1 MDRDA
6 HPRRG
11 LGRTVARNHT
21 SSRRVRLVVTLVLA
35 AMLSAVTSTSG
46 AADGSP
52 NARRLS
58 DTTDSLSTGVDANEP
73 AVRGER
79 TQLVPLPPPPKTCE
93 PGALIRGV
101 DVGDRKLVAF
111 SFDDGPWPNNTQAVM
126 ATFEARG
133 ATATFFMI
141 GNNVQRYPDIARNVA
156 DRGFEIGNHSQ
167 SHVYSP
173 RTIAAE
179 VPVANET
186 IRQATGVTPKLFRS
200 PGLTEGSGIQAAL
213 AAQGMCNIFTTTDLG
228 DWKSPRA
235 SPSVLCRRFASSLHN
250 GEIVLLHD
258 GGGHSAT
265 LQAIGCMLDVA
276 TQRGFTVMSVG
287 SLLES
292 GTPYGVRPS
301 RFNALDPTGDKGESP
316 RE

>member
-6 HPRRG
+6 HPGRG
-11 LGRTVARNHT
+11 LWCVVARDHT
-21 SSRRVRLVVTLVLA
+21 PSRRLRLVGSFVLA
-35 AMLSAVTSTSG
+35 AMLSAVAGTSG

-52 NARRLS
+52 NARRLG
-58 DTTDSLSTGVDANEP
+58 DTTDSLSTGADANEP

-79 TQLVPLPPPPKTCE
+79 TQLAPLPPPPKICE

-111 SFDDGPWPNNTQAVM
+111 SFDDGPWPVNTQAVM

-141 GNNVQRYPDIARNVA
+141 GDNVRRYPDIARDVA
-156 DRGFEIGNHSQ
+156 SRGFEIANHSQ
-167 SHVYSP
+167 THVYRPS
-173 RTIAAE
+173 TIAAE
-179 VPVANET
+179 VSVANET

-200 PGLTEGSGIQAAL
+200 PGLTEGSSIQAAL

-235 SPSVLCRRFASSLHN
+235 SSSVLCRRFASSLHN

-258 GGGHSAT
+258 GGSHSASV
-265 LQAIGCMLDVA
+265 QAIGCMLDVA
-276 TQRGFTVMSVG
+276 AQRGFTVMSVG
-287 SLLES
+287 SLLGS
-292 GTPYGVRPS
+292 GTPYGNRPS
-301 RFNALDPTGDKGESP
+301 RFNALDPTGDESQSP